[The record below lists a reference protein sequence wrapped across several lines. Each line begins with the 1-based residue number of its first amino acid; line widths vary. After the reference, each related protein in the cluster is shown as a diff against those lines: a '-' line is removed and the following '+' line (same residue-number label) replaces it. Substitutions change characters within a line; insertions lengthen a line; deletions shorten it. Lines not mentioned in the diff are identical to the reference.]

1 MGLPHNLTKSLRNKP
16 ILTCMFIKMFIETFY
31 NYSYVL
37 KVESMFLENKHNIK
51 YEVRREESSSIFIR
65 VLLDFVMGNQ

>member
-1 MGLPHNLTKSLRNKP
+1 
-16 ILTCMFIKMFIETFY
+16 MFIKMFIETFY

-65 VLLDFVMGNQ
+65 VLLDFVIGNQ